1 MQRKH
6 QAIRP
11 SRGSLPV
18 YRQVYQR
25 IRAEILSGRLVAG
38 ARLPSSRTLAT
49 ELGVARGTVVTA
61 FQMRAGEGYTASAGA
76 RGTVVNVAL
85 PRAPKSKPAAELTKT
100 GKRLRTIGKPP
111 TPLLFQV
118 GLPALDAFPRKLWTK
133 IAVRVARELDHE
145 QMVNPNLHDVMGYEP
160 LRLAIASYLR
170 IARDITCSADQ
181 VMITAGF
188 QGALGLIIQ
197 ALLKPGAKI
206 LVEDP
211 GYVFARNMLQ
221 QAALRLVGVRIDDG
235 GFDVAAAT
243 RSSPDAAL
251 ALVTP
256 SHQYPLGMT
265 LPVER
270 RLALLDWADRERA
283 WIVED
288 DYDCEFH
295 HRGLPP
301 PALKSL
307 DRGGRV
313 LYAGSFSKVLFPGLR
328 LGYLVLPV
336 AVAERFA
343 RMASVALPA
352 PSIAIQKSV
361 ESFISQ
367 GHFARHL
374 SRMRTLYTER
384 RKTLAAAIESTM
396 KRYVEI
402 HLQDGGMHF
411 VARLRG
417 GLADTEIVE
426 HLRRKG
432 IGPAA
437 LSRCSLK
444 ASGHNGFMIGYT
456 NVAKEN
462 AASATRRMLGA
473 MQGLG

>member
-6 QAIRP
+6 PIWS
-11 SRGSLPV
+11 SRGNLPV

-25 IRAEILSGRLVAG
+25 IRSEILSGRLAAG
-38 ARLPSSRTLAT
+38 ARLPSSRTLAI
-49 ELGVARGTVVTA
+49 ELGIARGSVVTA
-61 FQMRAGEGYTASAGA
+61 FQMLAGEGYTSSAGA
-76 RGTVVNVAL
+76 RGTVVSVAL
-85 PRAPKSKPAAELTKT
+85 PRARKSRSTPELAETEKQD
-100 GKRLRTIGKPP
+100 RTVRTP

-118 GLPALDAFPRKLWTK
+118 GLPALDAFPRKLWTQTT
-133 IAVRVARELDHE
+133 VRTARQLDHE
-145 QMVNPNLHDVMGYEP
+145 QMVNPNLHCSMGYEP
-160 LRLAIASYLR
+160 LRLAIESYLR

-181 VMITAGF
+181 ILITAGF
-188 QGALGLIIQ
+188 QGAVGLVIQ
-197 ALLKPGAKI
+197 ALLKPGAK
-206 LVEDP
+206 VWVKDP
-211 GYVFARNMLQ
+211 GYVFARNLLQ
-221 QAALRLVGVRIDDG
+221 QARLRLVGVRIDDG
-235 GFDVAAAT
+235 GFDVAAAM
-243 RSSPDAAL
+243 RSAPDAAL

-328 LGYLVLPV
+328 LGYLVLPSL
-336 AVAERFA
+336 VAERFA
-343 RMASVALPA
+343 RVVSAALPT
-352 PSIAIQKSV
+352 PPITVQKSV
-361 ESFISQ
+361 EIFMSQ
-367 GHFARHL
+367 GYFARHL

-384 RKTLAAAIESTM
+384 RKALAAAIESTM
-396 KRYVEI
+396 RRYLEVR
-402 HLQDGGMHF
+402 LQDGGMHF
-411 VARLRG
+411 VAWLRG
-417 GLADTEIVE
+417 GLGDAEIVE

-432 IGPAA
+432 IGPTS

-444 ASGHNGFMIGYT
+444 VSGYNGLMIGYT

-462 AASATRRMLGA
+462 AASATHRMLRA
-473 MQGLG
+473 MQGIR

>member
-1 MQRKH
+1 
-6 QAIRP
+6 
-11 SRGSLPV
+11 
-18 YRQVYQR
+18 
-25 IRAEILSGRLVAG
+25 
-38 ARLPSSRTLAT
+38 
-49 ELGVARGTVVTA
+49 
-61 FQMRAGEGYTASAGA
+61 
-76 RGTVVNVAL
+76 
-85 PRAPKSKPAAELTKT
+85 
-100 GKRLRTIGKPP
+100 
-111 TPLLFQV
+111 
-118 GLPALDAFPRKLWTK
+118 
-133 IAVRVARELDHE
+133 
-145 QMVNPNLHDVMGYEP
+145 MVNPNLHDAMGYEP

-181 VMITAGF
+181 ILITAGF

-197 ALLKPGAKI
+197 ALLKPGAKVW
-206 LVEDP
+206 VEDP
-211 GYVFARNMLQ
+211 GYVFARNLLQ

-256 SHQYPLGMT
+256 THQYPLGVT

-307 DRGGRV
+307 DHSGRV
-313 LYAGSFSKVLFPGLR
+313 IYAGSFSKVLFPGLR
-328 LGYLVLPV
+328 LGYLVLPGV
-336 AVAERFA
+336 VTERFV
-343 RMASVALPA
+343 RVASAALPT
-352 PSIAIQKSV
+352 PPIAAQKSV

-384 RKTLAAAIESTM
+384 RRTLAAAIESTM
-396 KRYVEI
+396 TRYVEI
-402 HLQDGGMHF
+402 RLQDGGMHF
-411 VARLRG
+411 VAWLHG
-417 GLADTEIVE
+417 GRSDVEIVE

-444 ASGHNGFMIGYT
+444 ASGHNGLMIGYT
-456 NVAKEN
+456 NVAKKN

-473 MQGLG
+473 MQAVR